1 MPIYKIQSVIF
12 DSTKWTIIDAA
23 NYLLNNDFDVIEIDE
38 SDNYIIFKQID
49 ESVLKELGYTVYK
62 KVRLD
67 KSGIEMIQVFK
78 PFVNPECYT
87 LDELVKIIFLGES
100 DSEDTVELESDI

>member
-1 MPIYKIQSVIF
+1 MSTYKIQSVIF
-12 DSTKWTIIDAA
+12 NNKIWTIIDSA

-49 ESVLKELGYTVYK
+49 ASVLKELGYTVYK
-62 KVRLD
+62 KVRLA

-78 PFVNPECYT
+78 P
-87 LDELVKIIFLGES
+87 K
-100 DSEDTVELESDI
+100 LETNSL